1 MHRNESHSVSHANW
15 INTRILA
22 AYFPCLLKKR
32 EITKLTNGKV
42 NKETSLIAFD
52 VQWNKVLD
60 CMKATRQ
67 VKSKRFLFDKI
78 VAESNET
85 KCHGK
90 SVCVEKDKHE
100 KNHLNHHPHS
110 PMVLF
115 WCVSSSSVWLKK
127 FIPECNILEIVDF
140 VVQTTCWTISWFFSL
155 SPCLKILEK
164 TIVFFF
170 INHVKNVLGSQ
181 NTFQVSVTL

>member
-1 MHRNESHSVSHANW
+1 MHRNESHRNESHLVSHANW

-52 VQWNKVLD
+52 VHWNKVLD

-67 VKSKRFLFDKI
+67 VKRKRFLFDKI

-90 SVCVEKDKHE
+90 SVCVEKDKHKKKPSE
-100 KNHLNHHPHS
+100 PSSPFAYGVVLMCLFQFSVAKKVYPGMQHPRNRRFCCANNLLNYI
-110 PMVLF
+110 M
-115 WCVSSSSVWLKK
+115 
-127 FIPECNILEIVDF
+127 
-140 VVQTTCWTISWFFSL
+140 
-155 SPCLKILEK
+155 
-164 TIVFFF
+164 VFFTLSLF
-170 INHVKNVLGSQ
+170 Q
-181 NTFQVSVTL
+181 NTRKKRQYFFY